1 MTIAQEMAQTRLS
14 TRVDVQYA
22 CWVTITQH
30 SHEGSVHVC
39 SGTKTPLT
47 SHMPMTRREQAGT
60 RAALPSQAPVM
71 GREPDRQPGLG
82 QAGVAGWPN
91 GGETLACCLSPVM
104 WVVGGLGGQTCRSG
118 ELDARPTERKVP
130 ENPS

>member
-1 MTIAQEMAQTRLS
+1 MCAQALR
-14 TRVDVQYA
+14 
-22 CWVTITQH
+22 H
-30 SHEGSVHVC
+30 PSHN
-39 SGTKTPLT
+39 
-47 SHMPMTRREQAGT
+47 MPMTRREQAGT

-104 WVVGGLGGQTCRSG
+104 WVVGGLGGQTCGSG
-118 ELDARPTERKVP
+118 ELDARPTERKIP
-130 ENPS
+130 ENSS